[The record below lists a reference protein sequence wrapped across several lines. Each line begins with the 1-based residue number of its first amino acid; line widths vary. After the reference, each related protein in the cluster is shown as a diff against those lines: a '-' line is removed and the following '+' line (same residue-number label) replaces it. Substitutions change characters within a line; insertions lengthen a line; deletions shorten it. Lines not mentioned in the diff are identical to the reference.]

1 MYLWS
6 FLNQRI
12 AFCIVEWVIQRI
24 ILNSITTLLLGAT
37 NGCAPFFCGDNL
49 FHFIQIWW
57 CHRSGRHVWVP
68 IRTHFINLPFFDEE
82 VNECDGAGDKIKKH
96 NNTNSYRFVNWQF
109 CAVWVWCPALNLCA
123 GVHGR
128 PLINSNNNL
137 ILLII
142 KSCVEIAKEDVAEAV
157 FVGIVEDWLQTNL
170 AIILFWID
178 LISITRWL
186 DDDQCLF
193 EFELD
198 WHKLI
203 NNISTLEFWNLNL
216 PVAVIVLDFFDG
228 VLITLHKCIMLHADE
243 DVAPDIFGELDAVGG
258 GVDECQLSSLTL
270 GHILAWVHEV
280 VDLECPLAPAK
291 IRINIHTILATL
303 NLTKLDFTKSN
314 LRNLILIKWIL
325 KV

>member
-1 MYLWS
+1 M
-6 FLNQRI
+6 
-12 AFCIVEWVIQRI
+12 
-24 ILNSITTLLLGAT
+24 
-37 NGCAPFFCGDNL
+37 
-49 FHFIQIWW
+49 
-57 CHRSGRHVWVP
+57 
-68 IRTHFINLPFFDEE
+68 
-82 VNECDGAGDKIKKH
+82 
-96 NNTNSYRFVNWQF
+96 
-109 CAVWVWCPALNLCA
+109 
-123 GVHGR
+123 
-128 PLINSNNNL
+128 
-137 ILLII
+137 
-142 KSCVEIAKEDVAEAV
+142 
-157 FVGIVEDWLQTNL
+157 EDWLQTNL

-270 GHILAWVHEV
+270 GHILACVHEV